1 MTPEDR
7 GEPKVPATR
16 RIYCN
21 RTLNMRS
28 IGAIGYDMD
37 YTLVH
42 YRVASWER
50 QAYEHIREHLAAEGW
65 PVEELRFDPELVTR
79 GLVIDTELGN
89 LVKANRFGYV
99 MRAAHGTRPMAF
111 EEQRNA
117 YLRVPVD
124 LSEPRYYFLNT
135 LFALSGSCLFAQ
147 LVDLYDQQLF
157 PHIHGYHDLFERILG
172 HVDQTHLEGSLKAG
186 IMADPDAYVEMD
198 PKAPLALLDQLN
210 AGKRLMLISNAEW
223 PYVREVMAHAYDR
236 FLPGDMGWRDLF
248 ELVIVG
254 ARKPDFFSASLPL
267 FSIVDEDRGLL
278 EPVPRGVPGPGIY
291 VGGDASRVESY
302 LGLSGSEILYVGDH
316 IFADVKV
323 SKSVLR
329 WRTGL
334 ILSELDAEVESLEGF
349 RPRERKLA
357 RLMADKQRLE
367 SEHCALRLELQRLE
381 KDYGPD
387 ATASAEEITQRMAR
401 LWDRIMKLD
410 ESVAPLARAAGS
422 VSHDRWG
429 PLLRAGNDKSHL
441 ARQVE
446 QSADIYTSRISNFL
460 YATPFAYLRA
470 SRGSMPHDPPTIPP
484 YEGGDTGPDAPD
496 TGSA

>member
-1 MTPEDR
+1 MAPDKQTEESVAAKR
-7 GEPKVPATR
+7 Q
-16 RIYCN
+16 IYCN

-42 YRVASWER
+42 YRVETWER
-50 QAYEHIREHLAAEGW
+50 RAYDHIREHLSAEGW
-65 PVEELRFDPELVTR
+65 PVAELRFDPELVTR

-99 MRAAHGTRPMAF
+99 MRATHGTRPMAF
-111 EEQRNA
+111 EEQRAA
-117 YLRVPVD
+117 YRHVPVD
-124 LSEPRYYFLNT
+124 LSEPRYFFLNT

-172 HVDQTHLEGSLKAG
+172 HVDQTHVEGSLKAE
-186 IMADPDAYVEMD
+186 IMADPDGYVELD
-198 PKAPLALLDQLN
+198 PEAPLALLDQLN
-210 AGKRLMLISNAEW
+210 SGKRLMLISNAEW
-223 PYVREVMAHAYDR
+223 PYVRELMAHSYDR
-236 FLPGDMGWRDLF
+236 FLPDSMSWRDLF

-254 ARKPDFFSASLPL
+254 ARKPDFFSTSLPL
-267 FSIVDEDRGLL
+267 FSIVDEDQGLL
-278 EPVPRGVPGPGIY
+278 QPVPREFPGAGIF
-291 VGGDASRVESY
+291 VGGDAGRVESY

-316 IFADVKV
+316 IFADVRM

-334 ILSELDAEVESLEGF
+334 ILRELEDEVESLEGF
-349 RPRERKLA
+349 RQREQQLA
-357 RLMADKQRLE
+357 CLMADKQRLE
-367 SEHCALRLELQRLE
+367 SEHCALRLELQRMH
-381 KDYGPD
+381 KHYGPEPT
-387 ATASAEEITQRMAR
+387 ATEDELSKRMSQ

-410 ESVAPLARAAGS
+410 ELVAPLARDAGT
-422 VSHDRWG
+422 VSHKRWG

-446 QSADIYTSRISNFL
+446 RSADIYTSRISNFL

-470 SRGSMPHDPPTIPP
+470 SRGSMPHDPPSVAPADNP
-484 YEGGDTGPDAPD
+484 GGAPETPTNGD
-496 TGSA
+496 Q